1 MSNEDYVT
9 LFAAF
14 TIALCI
20 VSRIEGAS
28 AGAAQMPL
36 ANWQHFEAKVSQAL
50 ADQQM
55 QTDWA
60 NSPLW

>member
-14 TIALCI
+14 TIALCL

-28 AGAAQMPL
+28 AGAVHMPE
-36 ANWQHFEAKVSQAL
+36 ANWQHFEAKVAKAL
-50 ADQQM
+50 ADPDM

>member
-14 TIALCI
+14 TIALFI

-28 AGAAQMPL
+28 AGAVHTPQ
-36 ANWQHFEAKVSQAL
+36 ANWQHFEATVAAAL
-50 ADQQM
+50 ADPDM
-55 QTDWA
+55 QAQWTAAPAW
-60 NSPLW
+60 